1 MEQKTLKNISKKKL
15 WNHVTKSGKKQI
27 SERMVAKSFKLSQKY
42 QKKNLNEII
51 KLSIMSSIPAFKI
64 VKLTNKKRRKKSIRE
79 IPTFVSNHESRI
91 SWSLKNVIKGIIA
104 QKTKRSTLAT
114 ELKKEYFLLAQSESK
129 VVTLKDDIQ
138 NRSLK
143 EKKYFR
149 FYRW

>member
-27 SERMVAKSFKLSQKY
+27 SERMVAKSFKLSQKS

-91 SWSLKNVIKGIIA
+91 SWSLKNVIKGIA

>member
-15 WNHVTKSGKKQI
+15 WNHSTKNGKKQI
-27 SERMVAKSFKLSQKY
+27 SERMVAKSFKLSQKH

-51 KLSIMSSIPAFKI
+51 KLSIISSIPTFNI

-79 IPTFVSNHESRI
+79 IPTFVSKHESRI
-91 SWSLKNVIKGIIA
+91 SWSLKNLIKVIT

-129 VVTLKDDIQ
+129 VVSLKDDLQ